1 MSVIN
6 KMLRDLDRRQAE
18 QAATRAAEP
27 GQTAGVASVA
37 GPSDQNA
44 PPVASTPVRWWLAA
58 LLLLFVLGGVY
69 WLEFRQEK
77 APAPALSAP
86 AAPAAAIAASLVSAP
101 VVAAA
106 QAPVAP
112 APAPVAAAQAP
123 TQAPRVKPAALPKKE
138 LPAQSLSTPAARE
151 PVPEP
156 AVVQAPA
163 QPRQRAVATPA
174 TPVAVPQKSP
184 TQAAMEALAL
194 AQIQWN
200 EGDRAGAMQVV
211 QGIIASLEKSPAGD
225 NAALAAAA
233 REFVRMATVQRRPAD
248 ALAMLVRLEPQ
259 LAKVADIWALRGN
272 TAQRLGLHA
281 QAVHAYLNALDLQPG
296 QARWMLAA
304 AVSLAAQG
312 QTTTAAEFAD
322 KARRAGFLPPDV
334 ANYLLQLGVVLQAP

>member
-27 GQTAGVASVA
+27 GPMAGVASVA
-37 GPSDQNA
+37 VPSCQNA
-44 PPVASTPVRWWLAA
+44 PPAASTPARWWLAA

-69 WLEFRQEK
+69 WFEFRQEK
-77 APAPALSAP
+77 APAPALPAPAVVSASAAS
-86 AAPAAAIAASLVSAP
+86 AAPAEAIAASPVSAP

-112 APAPVAAAQAP
+112 AQAP
-123 TQAPRVKPAALPKKE
+123 TQALKVKPEKPPKKE
-138 LPAQSLSTPAARE
+138 LAAQALSAPVPERAVAQTPVRPSQRAEATAATPAAE
-151 PVPEP
+151 
-156 AVVQAPA
+156 
-163 QPRQRAVATPA
+163 
-174 TPVAVPQKSP
+174 PQKSP
-184 TQAAMEALAL
+184 AQAAMAALAL
-194 AQIQWN
+194 AQVQWS
-200 EGDRAGAMQVV
+200 EGDQAGATQVV
-211 QGIIASLEKSPAGD
+211 QGIITSLEKNPTGD

-248 ALAMLVRLEPQ
+248 ALALLVRLEPQ

-296 QARWMLAA
+296 QARWMLAV

-334 ANYLLQLGVVLQAP
+334 ANYLKQLGVALQAP